1 MRVIDIICSINAKKI
16 GFRSSSPASRSA
28 MKDGLCIRGMI
39 HDTWLRQHL
48 HPPSFET

>member
-1 MRVIDIICSINAKKI
+1 
-16 GFRSSSPASRSA
+16 

-48 HPPSFET
+48 HHPLQDQTYMFKE